1 MSVGSFMNNGR
12 PFEANPEGLR
22 PLLDNAAISPAPIS
36 RFAPKTL
43 SLTSRVSVPFK
54 KANSL
59 VNLASLNQILNNG

>member
-12 PFEANPEGLR
+12 ALEANQEGLR

-43 SLTSRVSVPFK
+43 ALTSRVSLPFK

-59 VNLASLNQILNNG
+59 VNLPSINQILDNG